1 MEVCRSSESPS
12 NLFSNTELAKE
23 LLQIVSGSDARLIK
37 LLSKSEKTE
46 LADEHK
52 KITQAIASALYDRA
66 SGGVDWAVDAAK
78 ALLWHSKPTDTK
90 WSRFL

>member
-46 LADEHK
+46 PADEHK
-52 KITQAIASALYDRA
+52 HSGDSFRALR
-66 SGGVDWAVDAAK
+66 SSERRGG
-78 ALLWHSKPTDTK
+78 LGC
-90 WSRFL
+90 